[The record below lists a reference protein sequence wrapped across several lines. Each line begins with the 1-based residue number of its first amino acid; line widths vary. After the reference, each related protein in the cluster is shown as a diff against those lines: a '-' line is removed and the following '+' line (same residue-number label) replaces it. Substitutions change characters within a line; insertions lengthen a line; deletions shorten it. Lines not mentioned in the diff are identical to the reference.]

1 MIRKRPQLKDNITTD
16 QKVKVRNT
24 IKLIQRIES
33 GETLNLIKF
42 TDHIEKLDQYIDY
55 LESEKERIK
64 YYETKEKLHKKVAD
78 DLKVEFYK
86 LSSKFAQLTRQ
97 MYELQS
103 ANKVQSDYINDL
115 EAKLNDKG

>member
-1 MIRKRPQLKDNITTD
+1 MIRKRPKLKDNITTD

-55 LESEKERIK
+55 LEAEKESIK
-64 YYETKEKLHKKVAD
+64 YYQDKEKLHKKVAD
-78 DLKVEFYK
+78 DLIAEFYE